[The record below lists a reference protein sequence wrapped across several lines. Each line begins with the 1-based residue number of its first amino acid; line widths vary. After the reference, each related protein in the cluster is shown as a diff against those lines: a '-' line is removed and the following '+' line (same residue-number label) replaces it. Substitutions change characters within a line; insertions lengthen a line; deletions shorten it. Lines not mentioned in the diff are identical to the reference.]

1 MVCIYREQHAYS
13 AAAFAERAL
22 IKEQVVCAQLVHQID
37 KKMPIITVFVRMEN
51 MMMEQIHVLIV
62 QLNVELAH

>member
-1 MVCIYREQHAYS
+1 MVCIYREQLVCN

-37 KKMPIITVFVRMEN
+37 KKMPIITVFVKMEN

-62 QLNVELAH
+62 QFNVELVH